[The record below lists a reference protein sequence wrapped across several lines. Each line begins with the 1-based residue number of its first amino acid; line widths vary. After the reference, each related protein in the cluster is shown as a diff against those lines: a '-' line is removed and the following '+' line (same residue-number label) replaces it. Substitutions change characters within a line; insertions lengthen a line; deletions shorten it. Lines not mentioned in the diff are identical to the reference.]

1 MNHPL
6 EDIRVNQGLKNSQS
20 MGWTPYWGPDGSGVE
35 GDNVQVSVGIP
46 QEIVGQAEEGTLC
59 L

>member
-1 MNHPL
+1 
-6 EDIRVNQGLKNSQS
+6 